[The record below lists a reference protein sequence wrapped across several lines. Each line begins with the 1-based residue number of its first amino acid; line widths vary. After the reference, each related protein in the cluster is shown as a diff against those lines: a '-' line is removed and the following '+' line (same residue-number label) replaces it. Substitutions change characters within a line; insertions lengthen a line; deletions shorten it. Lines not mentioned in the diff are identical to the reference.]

1 MYHHRITRGMSRGGV
16 SLLRRMPWGGTPVW
30 FAAVMAVLMLITAG
44 TAYRAA
50 VARVPSDASATVK
63 LPVPLKQFPLQVASW
78 AGSDLPIPET
88 TADYMRQN
96 FADDFISRRYV
107 NASQGQ
113 WADVYVVYCSSRPG
127 GILGHQ
133 PRVCFPAHGWIHDG
147 TVTSEIA
154 SSSGRPISCLVHRFH
169 KPAPAFQEIV
179 VLSFYILNGQITLSE
194 NDFSGF
200 LGRRPN
206 VSGDPARYV
215 AQVQVSSAYENSI
228 RTATAQMA
236 DIILA
241 FLPDQ
246 KGRQGA
252 ADLGGQWEPRRDVP
266 PSGAD
271 PKSGT
276 SD

>member
-1 MYHHRITRGMSRGGV
+1 MYHNQVMRGRSRGSV
-16 SLLRRMPWGGTPVW
+16 SLLRKMLGGRTPVW
-30 FAAVMAVLMLITAG
+30 LAAVVAVLMLVTAG
-44 TAYRAA
+44 FAYRAA
-50 VARVPSDASATVK
+50 SARMPDAVTAVQ

-88 TADYMRQN
+88 TEEYMRKN

-147 TVTSEIA
+147 TVTSEIV
-154 SSSGRPISCLVHRFH
+154 SSSGRPISCLIHRFH
-169 KPAPAFQEIV
+169 KPAPSFQEIV

-194 NDFSGF
+194 DDFSGW
-200 LGRRPN
+200 GSRMPN
-206 VSGDPARYV
+206 ISGDPARYV
-215 AQVQVSSAYENSI
+215 SQVQISSVYENSI
-228 RTATAQMA
+228 RTAAAQMA
-236 DIILA
+236 DTILR

-246 KGRQGA
+246 NGHQGA
-252 ADLGGQWEPRRDVP
+252 ADLAGQWEPKRDVV
-266 PSGAD
+266 PSGAGA
-271 PKSGT
+271 KSGS

>member
-1 MYHHRITRGMSRGGV
+1 
-16 SLLRRMPWGGTPVW
+16 MPGGGTPVW
-30 FAAVMAVLMLITAG
+30 LAAVMAVLLLVTAG
-44 TAYRAA
+44 YAYRAA
-50 VARVPSDASATVK
+50 TAHMPGAAVATVK
-63 LPVPLKQFPLQVASW
+63 LPIPLEQFPLQVAGW
-78 AGSDLPIPET
+78 VGQDLPLPET
-88 TADYMRQN
+88 TAEYMRKN

-107 NASQGQ
+107 NASVGQ

-154 SSSGRPISCLVHRFH
+154 SSSGRPISCLIHRFH
-169 KPAPAFQEIV
+169 KPAPSFQEIV

-194 NDFSGF
+194 NDFSGP

-215 AQVQVSSAYENSI
+215 SQVQVSSVYENSV
-228 RTATAQMA
+228 RTAAAQMA
-236 DIILA
+236 DTILA

-246 KGRQGA
+246 SGHQSA
-252 ADLGGQWEPRRDVP
+252 ADLLGPWG
-266 PSGAD
+266 PSRNISPVGAGA
-271 PKSGT
+271 KAGSAR
-276 SD
+276 